1 MSSEQIQ
8 PADAQPKSTE
18 TAVETETDTKKH
30 KAAADPLTSNPID
43 PVEEAGVESF
53 PASDPPSWTP

>member
-1 MSSEQIQ
+1 MQGGKSSRDRPGGKRGPRRDTRSPPTQARDPSQ
-8 PADAQPKSTE
+8 P
-18 TAVETETDTKKH
+18 
-30 KAAADPLTSNPID
+30 PID